1 MENLFGEFMGMVV
14 LVTFGCGGCANM
26 ALNKTCG
33 HGGGWICITAGWA
46 LAVLLGVFTAS
57 ALGAPQA
64 DINPSV
70 TLAKTLAGIY
80 TFPQFL
86 ATAVAQIAGGFIGGV
101 VVYLA
106 YLPQWKETEDGPAK
120 RGVFCTAPVVRNI
133 PAAFLT
139 EMIAT
144 FFLMFV
150 IWMIFAKPNGP
161 LPPGLGP
168 YFVAMLIWALGLS
181 LGGPTGYAMSASRD
195 LGPRLA
201 HAVLPI
207 PNKADSDW
215 GYAWVPVIAPL
226 CGGALAYAA
235 AHLLGMV

>member
-14 LVTFGCGGCANM
+14 LITFGCGVCANM
-26 ALNKTCG
+26 ALQKTCG

-46 LAVLLGVFTAS
+46 FAVLLGVFTAS

-86 ATAVAQIAGGFIGGV
+86 ATAAVQIAGGFTGAV

-106 YLPQWKETEDGPAK
+106 YLPQWKETEDGATK
-120 RGVFCTAPVVRNI
+120 RGVFCTAPAVRHI

-139 EMIAT
+139 EVIAT

-161 LPPGLGP
+161 IPPGGGP
-168 YFVAMLIWALGLS
+168 YFVAMLSWALGLS
-181 LGGPTGYAMSASRD
+181 VCCPSGYSRWAFLD
-195 LGPRLA
+195 L
-201 HAVLPI
+201 
-207 PNKADSDW
+207 
-215 GYAWVPVIAPL
+215 
-226 CGGALAYAA
+226 
-235 AHLLGMV
+235 